1 MIAKVEIDIS
11 TIRTLFGVLCGVIVF
26 MTAGFIYIFKK
37 METKLEQ
44 TETALKDYLI
54 AYTRLE
60 ARYQEL
66 KDDHDRCLRKNNQT

>member
-1 MIAKVEIDIS
+1 MEIDIS
-11 TIRTLFGVLCGVIVF
+11 TIRTAFGVLCAVIVF

-37 METKLEQ
+37 METKLDEA
-44 TETALKDYLI
+44 ETALKDYLI

-66 KDDHDRCLRKNNQT
+66 KDDHDRCLRQNKKD